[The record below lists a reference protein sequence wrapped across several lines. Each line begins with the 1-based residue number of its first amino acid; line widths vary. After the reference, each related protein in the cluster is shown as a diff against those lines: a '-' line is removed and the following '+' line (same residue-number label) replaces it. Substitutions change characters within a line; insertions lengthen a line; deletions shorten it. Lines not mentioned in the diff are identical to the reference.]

1 MLAKDLKNSGRKPE
15 KKPVKKFPVKLVCIA
30 ILLVGG
36 FVYGLYYLSQKPAT
50 PTKVRSVPTIKQKNS
65 NKSVNKIKGT
75 PKQKESKPKENDRP
89 RFEFYTILPEME
101 VVIPEE
107 ELVDENKI
115 DETTN
120 IKHVSKEKFV
130 QDKLLLQAGSFK
142 NFNDADRLKAK
153 LALIGLEAEIH
164 NVHIGKNK
172 WHRVRIGPFK
182 TLVDINETR
191 VRLAENNIQTII
203 IKYQK

>member
-15 KKPVKKFPVKLVCIA
+15 KKPTKQLPIKMMFFAL
-30 ILLVGG
+30 LLVGG
-36 FVYGLYYLSQKPAT
+36 FIYGLYYLSSKPAPPVKVRT
-50 PTKVRSVPTIKQKNS
+50 VVAEKNKPKKKPTKETSKPIKQK
-65 NKSVNKIKGT
+65 
-75 PKQKESKPKENDRP
+75 KERP

-107 ELVDENKI
+107 ELVDETKV
-115 DETTN
+115 DKATQV
-120 IKHVSKEKFV
+120 KQVSKDKFI

-142 NFNDADRLKAK
+142 SYSDADKLKAK
-153 LALIGLEAEIH
+153 LALIGLEAGIQSV
-164 NVHIGKNK
+164 NIGKDK

>member
-15 KKPVKKFPVKLVCIA
+15 KKPEKKFPVKLLILA
-30 ILLVGG
+30 ILLLGG
-36 FVYGLYYLSQKPAT
+36 FIYGLYYLSQKPVP
-50 PTKVRSVPTIKQKNS
+50 PTKVKTISAAAKTTKP
-65 NKSVNKIKGT
+65 KSVSE
-75 PKQKESKPKENDRP
+75 QKEKQTATKDDNNERP

-107 ELVDENKI
+107 ELVDETKV
-115 DETTN
+115 DKTTN

-142 NFNDADRLKAK
+142 SYPDADKLKAK
-153 LALIGLEAEIH
+153 LALIGLEANIQS
-164 NVHIGKNK
+164 VHIGKDK

-182 TLVDINETR
+182 TLTDINETR

-203 IKYQK
+203 IKYQ

>member
-15 KKPVKKFPVKLVCIA
+15 KKPEKKFPVILFVIA
-30 ILLVGG
+30 LMLLGG
-36 FVYGLYYLSQKPAT
+36 FVYGLYYLSQKPVP
-50 PTKVRSVPTIKQKNS
+50 PTKVKTVITKTK
-65 NKSVNKIKGT
+65 KKIPK
-75 PKQKESKPKENDRP
+75 PKQTTPSAKPKEDERP

-107 ELVDENKI
+107 ELVDDSKV
-115 DETTN
+115 DKSTN
-120 IKHVSKEKFV
+120 VKHVSKDKFV
-130 QDKLLLQAGSFK
+130 QNKLLLQAGSFK
-142 NFNDADRLKAK
+142 KYNDADRLKAK

-164 NVHIGKNK
+164 NVNIGKDK

-182 TLVDINETR
+182 TLDDINETR